1 MDAIFGYGGGGVEGV
16 WTEGY
21 DGLLNG
27 LREEERGFGRQ
38 NGKLANVVCASAAQS
53 SEPVQHVV
61 YTTHTHHR
69 YVSTLDMEQGQGS
82 SGVRRRWDWN
92 QGPLEEACKEQC
104 FPVLSVW
111 YTYKVVQGDDYVL
124 KKEKTR

>member
-1 MDAIFGYGGGGVEGV
+1 M
-16 WTEGY
+16 WTEGC

-69 YVSTLDMEQGQGS
+69 CVSTLNMGQGQRS
-82 SGVRRRWDWN
+82 REERRLLDWN
-92 QGPLEEACKEQC
+92 QGPLEEAFKE
-104 FPVLSVW
+104 
-111 YTYKVVQGDDYVL
+111 
-124 KKEKTR
+124 